1 MMLPG
6 RMAMWLAAGVSLLL
20 LATALVT
27 HSAAGKWLLLIAVA
41 IDVLLALAM
50 TLDGLLLRRTHIVVS
65 PQFPKRGEAGREI
78 QIVWCIENRSNGP
91 VYVTLEFTDQSD
103 GLSAISPDRAAER
116 LLPSSGQWLLQPRQA
131 IQAAFHMMPADR
143 GLLHLPR
150 PVLTKAHPWRL
161 AQFRIAGPKPPPIT
175 IYPSIAPI
183 RRYEALRRNR
193 ALNQIGMHQR
203 RLVGSGR
210 EFEQLRDYLPDD
222 EFRDINWKASAHHR
236 KLITNVFQME
246 RSQDVL
252 LCLDAARMMAMPVSE
267 RTALDFAIDAAIL
280 LAYTVA
286 RQGDRVGLAVFRDQM
301 ETFIKPAG
309 STRAVSRVIKAM
321 VEVQP
326 KNLFPS
332 YAALAEA
339 VRTRQNRRAM
349 IFLFTDMNDP
359 QLTTNLSEIA
369 GSLRRRHLLTVIS
382 LRDPLLNQAVGSAP
396 RTATEMFQVMAARQ
410 LLLQRDSHKTKLKLA
425 GAGLLESDAGGLS
438 IAVINRYLTIK
449 ARQLA

>member
-1 MMLPG
+1 MILPG
-6 RMAMWLAAGVSLLL
+6 RMAMGLAASVSLLL
-20 LATALVT
+20 LAAALAT
-27 HSAAGKWLLLIAVA
+27 HSPAGESLLLTAIALDA
-41 IDVLLALAM
+41 LLAIAM
-50 TLDGLLLRRTHIVVS
+50 TLDGFLLRRAQIVLE
-65 PQFPKRGEAGREI
+65 PQFPKRGEAEREI
-78 QIVWCIENRSNGP
+78 QIVWCIENRGTGP
-91 VYVTLEFTDQSD
+91 IYITLEFTDLAD
-103 GLSAISPDRAAER
+103 ELATNSPDRPSER
-116 LLPSSGQWLLQPRQA
+116 LLPSARQWLLQPRQA
-131 IQAAFHMMPADR
+131 IDAAFRITPANR
-143 GLLHLPR
+143 GLLYLPK
-150 PVLTKAHPWRL
+150 PVLTTAHRWRL
-161 AQFRIAGPKPPPIT
+161 AQCRTVGPKPPPIT

-252 LCLDAARMMAMPVSE
+252 LCLDAARMMAMPVSG

-369 GSLRRRHLLTVIS
+369 GSFRRRHLLTVIS
-382 LRDPLLNQAVGSAP
+382 LRDPLLNQAVSCAP
-396 RTATEMFQVMAARQ
+396 RTTTEMFQVMAARQ
-410 LLLQRDSHKTKLKLA
+410 LLIQRDSHKSKLKLA

-438 IAVINRYLTIK
+438 ISVINRYLTIK